1 MIIESL
7 EIKNYRSIKDAKI
20 ECDNLTAIL
29 GRNGTGKSSF
39 LYALDL
45 FYDVSANVKNE
56 DYYNRDLSAPI
67 EIRVTYTELSSE
79 ELTEFNPYI
88 KDCKLIVTKRV
99 SFEGGRFAQ
108 RYFGAAQQIPQFAEI
123 RKITQKGERRTAWN
137 ELVDRNEL
145 SGLTEKVRNS
155 DQIEP
160 LMSAYEVAHPE
171 LLITIEKEEQFFGAK
186 SVGGGKLDKY
196 TRFVLVPAVR
206 DANDEVAGK
215 KGAVYQLIDMIVLRQ
230 VNARQDIR
238 EFRTEFEEKVKKLY
252 SSENLTELPK
262 LGDAI
267 SELLQKFAPGSAL
280 RLKWDEIKAPEISLP
295 SALATLIEDGFEGE
309 ISRKGHGLQRALILT
324 LLQQLALTEPAKTEV
339 EETEGVAKA
348 PITPNLILAIEE
360 PELYLHPSRSRYLSN
375 LFLELSDPANTVNR
389 NQILYAT
396 HSPYFVDLNRFNQIR
411 CVRKVK
417 SDESETKYSVVSM
430 FSIKEA
436 SIQLAQISDIDVAT
450 VTPESF
456 KARALPIMNVIVNEG
471 FFADKV
477 LVVEG
482 LSDVGLFWKLQEIL
496 KSKWEEK
503 GIVVIPANGKNNIDR
518 PVIIFRGMSIPTYF
532 VFDGDANV
540 NANGREEAKK
550 RNHRYLKLANAQVD
564 DFPETKIE
572 NTWAVFKNC
581 LEDEM
586 KTSLTEAV
594 FNEIS
599 GIVKSELGYDEIK
612 YALKNIEG
620 ISRFIELV
628 YERGLKIE
636 LFENIIRKVDELV

>member
-7 EIKNYRSIKDAKI
+7 EIKNYRSIKNAKL
-20 ECDNLTAIL
+20 ECDILTAIL

-39 LYALDL
+39 LYALEL
-45 FYDVSANVKNE
+45 FYEVSANVKRE
-56 DYYNRDLSAPI
+56 DYFNRDDSVPI
-67 EIRVTYTELSSE
+67 EIRVTYSELSAE
-79 ELTEFNPYI
+79 ELIEFKTYVNNN
-88 KDCKLIVTKRV
+88 KLIVTKRI
-99 SFEGGRFAQ
+99 SLEGSRYIQ

-123 RKITQKGERRTAWN
+123 RKITQKSEKRSAWN
-137 ELVDRNEL
+137 ELVEKNEL
-145 SGLTEKVRNS
+145 DQLTEKVRS
-155 DQIEP
+155 ADQIEQ
-160 LMSAYEVAHPE
+160 LMDSYESEHPA

-206 DANDEVAGK
+206 DVNDEVAGK

-230 VNARQDIR
+230 VNARKDIR
-238 EFRTEFEEKVKKLY
+238 EFRNEFEEKVKKLY

-262 LGDAI
+262 LGHSI
-267 SELLQKFAPGSAL
+267 TELLQKFAPGSAL
-280 RLKWDEIKAPEISLP
+280 NLKWDEVQAPEISLP
-295 SALATLIEDGFEGE
+295 TALATLVEDDFEGD

-324 LLQQLALTEPAKTEV
+324 LLQQLALTEPV
-339 EETEGVAKA
+339 EIENEDSERTPDTAY
-348 PITPNLILAIEE
+348 TPNLILAIEE

-375 LFLELSDPANTVNR
+375 LFLKLSDPNDNISR

-417 SDESETKYSVVSM
+417 LDDSYTKCSVVSL
-430 FSIKEA
+430 FSLKEA
-436 SIQLAQISDIDVAT
+436 SAQLAKISNIDLSA

-477 LVVEG
+477 VVVEG

-503 GIVVIPANGKNNIDR
+503 GIVLVPANGKNNIDR
-518 PVIIFRGMSIPTYF
+518 PVIVFRGISIPTYF
-532 VFDGDANV
+532 IFDGDV
-540 NANGREEAKK
+540 NIKENGKAEAIK
-550 RNHRYLKLANAQVD
+550 RNHRYLKLAEVD
-564 DFPETKIE
+564 TEDFPKTRIE
-572 NTWAVFKNC
+572 NSWAVFHDC
-581 LEDEM
+581 LETEL
-586 KTSLTEAV
+586 KESLPDDV
-594 FNEIS
+594 FSEIS
-599 GIVKSELGYDEIK
+599 EEVKSEFAYDEIK
-612 YALKNIEG
+612 YVLKNIEG

-628 YERGLKIE
+628 YERGHRVIKFEEIIKKVEE
-636 LFENIIRKVDELV
+636 LI